1 MVVSGSEREY
11 NNTDSDMCGLFA
23 QGVAHPGAKTT
34 NGVKADGTGRVVR
47 LSAFDAQKD
56 TALV

>member
-1 MVVSGSEREY
+1 MTLIVTCAAYSRKGRA
-11 NNTDSDMCGLFA
+11 N
-23 QGVAHPGAKTT
+23 PGAETT